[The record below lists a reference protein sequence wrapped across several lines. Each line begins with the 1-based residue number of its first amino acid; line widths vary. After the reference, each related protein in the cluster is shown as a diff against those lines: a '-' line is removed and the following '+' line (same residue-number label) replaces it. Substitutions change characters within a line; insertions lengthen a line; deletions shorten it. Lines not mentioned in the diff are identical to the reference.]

1 MKHIDYYLDIIQ
13 KKSSSAGG
21 GGITPVG
28 TKTIDITQNGSTEH
42 DVTSFAKAKVNV
54 NVPQTG
60 ITPSGKKQI
69 TANGKYDVT
78 AFAEADVA
86 VPVPPEPAGKTT
98 ISVTENGVTTHDVT
112 AFAQAEVNV
121 NVPVPEEPAGEKV
134 IDIVANGT
142 HTEDIKKFATA
153 KINVAV
159 PSTGITPQGTKT
171 ITENGTHDVAQF
183 AQAKV
188 NVPVGVNPSGTKE
201 ISVTQN
207 GEVTEDVTNFKNVHI
222 VTNVPSTGG
231 GTGVSQEKYDSLL
244 QALQTQTQAYSFTN
258 ADITSLRDS
267 AFYNDKQL
275 SSVTLQNA
283 THVGANAFE
292 RCTLLSKCS
301 VDKMQTCG
309 DSAFSRAN
317 LSQAVFPNLSAIAR
331 NMFVFCS
338 YLKKVKCDK
347 AISIDERAFNGC
359 ASLEVIDI
367 LGGGNISAPSTSE
380 LYKLKSVVLRG
391 TENVTP
397 TSDTIWLPSSVTIYV
412 PDSLVEQYKSATNWS
427 SRTIKPLSE
436 YVEV

>member
-1 MKHIDYYLDIIQ
+1 MKHIDFYLDIIQ
-13 KKSSSAGG
+13 KKTTSGTGGG
-21 GGITPVG
+21 GGITPTG
-28 TKTIDITQNGSTEH
+28 TKTITT
-42 DVTSFAKAKVNV
+42 
-54 NVPQTG
+54 
-60 ITPSGKKQI
+60 
-69 TANGKYDVT
+69 NGKHDVT
-78 AFAEADVA
+78 AFATADVQ
-86 VPVPPEPAGKTT
+86 VPIPEAPTGKTQ
-98 ISVTENGVTTHDVT
+98 ISITENGVTTHDVT
-112 AFAQAEVNV
+112 DFAQAEVSV
-121 NVPVPEEPAGEKV
+121 AVPIPAEPAGEKV
-134 IDIVANGT
+134 VNITSNGT
-142 HTEDIKKFATA
+142 TTEDVKAFATA

-171 ITENGTHDVAQF
+171 ITENGTHDVTQF

-188 NVPVGVNPSGTKE
+188 EVPQGITPVGTKE

-207 GEVTEDVTNFKNVHI
+207 GEVTEDVTSFKNVHI
-222 VTNVPSTGG
+222 VTNVPSSGDGAGG
-231 GTGVSQEKYDSLL
+231 IPQEKYDSLL

-258 ADITSLRDS
+258 DDITSLRDS

-275 SSVTLQNA
+275 SSVTLQNV

-380 LYKLKSVVLRG
+380 LYKLKSVVLRDA
-391 TENVTP
+391 ENVTA

-412 PDSLVEQYKSATNWS
+412 PDSLVEQYNSATNWS

>member
-1 MKHIDYYLDIIQ
+1 MKHIDFYLDIIQ
-13 KKSSSAGG
+13 KKTASGTGGG
-21 GGITPVG
+21 GGITPAG

-121 NVPVPEEPAGEKV
+121 QVPMPAEPTGEKA
-134 IDIVANGT
+134 ITITQNGE
-142 HTEDIKKFATA
+142 HTEDVKAFASA
-153 KINVAV
+153 KINVNV

-188 NVPVGVNPSGTKE
+188 EVPVGVNPSGTKE

-222 VTNVPSTGG
+222 VTNVQSAGG
-231 GTGVSQEKYDSLL
+231 GTGVPQEKYNSLL
-244 QALQTQTQAYSFTN
+244 DALSVHSAPYTFENEDIVSLKTNSFYEDYQILTV
-258 ADITSLRDS
+258 IL
-267 AFYNDKQL
+267 
-275 SSVTLQNA
+275 
-283 THVGANAFE
+283 
-292 RCTLLSKCS
+292 
-301 VDKMQTCG
+301 
-309 DSAFSRAN
+309 
-317 LSQAVFPNLSAIAR
+317 PNLKKIEAYTFYSAR
-331 NMFVFCS
+331 S
-338 YLKKVKCDK
+338 LKKVKCSS
-347 AISIDERAFNGC
+347 ATSIGLNAFHQC
-359 ASLEVIDI
+359 RSLETIDI
-367 LGGGNISAPSTSE
+367 LGGGTIESLSRTGGLPKTIVIRSSE
-380 LYKLKSVVLRG
+380 K
-391 TENVTP
+391 VTP
-397 TSDTIWLPSSVTIYV
+397 VEGLSDWGGSLTSIYV
-412 PDSLVEQYKSATNWS
+412 SDNLVEEYKVATNWS
-427 SRTIKPLSE
+427 SKADKIKPLSE

>member
-1 MKHIDYYLDIIQ
+1 MKHLDYYLDIIQ
-13 KKSSSAGG
+13 KKKSSGTTGG

-28 TKTIDITQNGSTEH
+28 TKTITT
-42 DVTSFAKAKVNV
+42 
-54 NVPQTG
+54 
-60 ITPSGKKQI
+60 
-69 TANGKYDVT
+69 NGKHDVT
-78 AFAEADVA
+78 AFATADVQ
-86 VPVPPEPAGKTT
+86 VPIPEAPTGKTQ
-98 ISVTENGVTTHDVT
+98 ISITENGVTTHDVT

-121 NVPVPEEPAGEKV
+121 QVPMPDEPTGEKV
-134 IDIVANGT
+134 VNITSNGT
-142 HTEDIKKFATA
+142 TTEDVKAFATA
-153 KINVAV
+153 KINVQV
-159 PSTGITPQGTKT
+159 PNEGITPSGVKT
-171 ITENGTHDVAQF
+171 ITENGTHDVTQF
-183 AQAKV
+183 AQANV
-188 NVPVGVNPSGTKE
+188 NVPVGITPVGTKE

-222 VTNVPSTGG
+222 VTNVPNAGG
-231 GTGVSQEKYDSLL
+231 GTGVPQEKYDSLL

-380 LYKLKSVVLRG
+380 LYKLKSVVLRDA
-391 TENVTP
+391 ENVTA

-412 PDSLVEQYKSATNWS
+412 PDGLVEQYKSATNWS